1 MLGISI
7 FYIDKNLS
15 HAETE
20 TDSVEED
27 ISTEETSTEEAS
39 SEYVVT
45 TEYPDEPGRAP
56 DLAASSAIVMD
67 ATTGNILYQKNAFD
81 TNYPASITKIM
92 TALLAIENCDMDE
105 TVTMSYDAIWGI
117 DRDSNHIALDVGEEI
132 SMENA
137 LYALLLESAN
147 EVAWGIGEHI
157 SGGSISDFADMMNER
172 ADELG
177 CRGTHFNNANGLPD
191 DNHYTT
197 CYDMALI
204 AQACLQYEE
213 FRTIA
218 GTMSYTI
225 GPTNLCE
232 EERPLW
238 QHCKMINE
246 DSQYYYEYCEGGKTG
261 YTTQALNTLVTWSK
275 KGNTELICVIMNCNG
290 AYNTYTDSAA
300 LYRYCFE
307 NYDIITPLE
316 NYTFSDNQ
324 ISDTLAYMNKS
335 FNSSASPDITLSI
348 DNLYKLNFNK
358 NEDAKM
364 LSYAIEYYDMP
375 VQNGDTYTV
384 GELVISYKGDE
395 LGRTAINV
403 SGYTTSAKIDT
414 SKTGKASTGK
424 SSDNEVSVS
433 ETSSIA
439 DKPGIKISLNLII
452 IVSAGLL
459 IILFGLYVIH
469 VNNVRK
475 KQQARREARKQ
486 EYQRKHEQLLEEIDK
501 ELSYTS
507 TSDIDIEE
515 LIH

>member
-1 MLGISI
+1 
-7 FYIDKNLS
+7 
-15 HAETE
+15 
-20 TDSVEED
+20 
-27 ISTEETSTEEAS
+27 
-39 SEYVVT
+39 
-45 TEYPDEPGRAP
+45 
-56 DLAASSAIVMD
+56 
-67 ATTGNILYQKNAFD
+67 
-81 TNYPASITKIM
+81 
-92 TALLAIENCDMDE
+92 
-105 TVTMSYDAIWGI
+105 
-117 DRDSNHIALDVGEEI
+117 
-132 SMENA
+132 
-137 LYALLLESAN
+137 
-147 EVAWGIGEHI
+147 
-157 SGGSISDFADMMNER
+157 
-172 ADELG
+172 
-177 CRGTHFNNANGLPD
+177 
-191 DNHYTT
+191 
-197 CYDMALI
+197 
-204 AQACLQYEE
+204 
-213 FRTIA
+213 
-218 GTMSYTI
+218 
-225 GPTNLCE
+225 
-232 EERPLW
+232 
-238 QHCKMINE
+238 
-246 DSQYYYEYCEGGKTG
+246 
-261 YTTQALNTLVTWSK
+261 
-275 KGNTELICVIMNCNG
+275 
-290 AYNTYTDSAA
+290 
-300 LYRYCFE
+300 
-307 NYDIITPLE
+307 
-316 NYTFSDNQ
+316 
-324 ISDTLAYMNKS
+324 
-335 FNSSASPDITLSI
+335 
-348 DNLYKLNFNK
+348 
-358 NEDAKM
+358 M

>member
-1 MLGISI
+1 MNRS
-7 FYIDKNLS
+7 LS
-15 HAETE
+15 YAETASE
-20 TDSVEED
+20 EED
-27 ISTEETSTEEAS
+27 ISSDETSTEEAS

-81 TNYPASITKIM
+81 TNYPASITKLM
-92 TALLAIENCDMDE
+92 AALLAIENCSMDE

-117 DRDSNHIALDVGEEI
+117 DRDSNHIALDVDEEI
-132 SMENA
+132 SMKDA

-147 EVAWGIGEHI
+147 EVAWGIGEHV
-157 SGGSISDFADMMNER
+157 SGGSISDFADIMNER
-172 ADELG
+172 AEELG

-275 KGNTELICVIMNCNG
+275 KDDTELICVIMNCNG

-307 NYDIITPLE
+307 NYNIITPLE
-316 NYTFSDNQ
+316 NYTFSDKQ
-324 ISDTLAYMNKS
+324 VSDTLEYMNKS

-348 DNLYKLNFNK
+348 DNLYQLNFNK
-358 NEDAKM
+358 NEDASK
-364 LSYAIEYYDMP
+364 LSYTIEYYDMP
-375 VQNGDTYTV
+375 IQNGEEYTV
-384 GELVISYKGDE
+384 GQLVISYKGDE
-395 LGRTAINV
+395 LGRTNINV
-403 SGYTTSAKIDT
+403 SGYTTSTQIDT
-414 SKTGKASTGK
+414 SKSSKGK
-424 SSDNEVSVS
+424 SSDDSVHATEAS
-433 ETSSIA
+433 TKA
-439 DKPGIKISLNLII
+439 NTLGTKISVTTII
-452 IVSAGLL
+452 ILAIVILV
-459 IILFGLYVIH
+459 ILFGLYVIY
-469 VNNVRK
+469 VNKVRR
-475 KQQARREARKQ
+475 KQRTRQAARKQ
-486 EYQRKHEQLLEEIDK
+486 EYQRKHDQLLKEIDE
-501 ELSYTS
+501 ELSYTQN
-507 TSDIDIEE
+507 SDIDIDA